1 MTDLDF
7 VKCLKSIKLIKDLKH
22 CALHFTLTIHKQ
34 ENAGDGGPRV
44 RCCAGDVQTRKKALT
59 VEHKQ
64 RPAAR
69 WRTGDR
75 GGRARGQRRRTEML
89 EMGSGN
95 IGDVGCGVTT
105 CGGVGC
111 GVTTCDGEQRWGV
124 ETAVAGILA
133 TDAEMEF

>member
-22 CALHFTLTIHKQ
+22 CALHFTLTIPKQ
-34 ENAGDGGPRV
+34 V
-44 RCCAGDVQTRKKALT
+44 TR
-59 VEHKQ
+59 
-64 RPAAR
+64 R
-69 WRTGDR
+69 RTGDR
-75 GGRARGQRRRTEML
+75 GGGAGGQRRRTEML

-95 IGDVGCGVTT
+95 IGDVGCGVMT
-105 CGGVGC
+105 CGGVGY